1 MPPTGES
8 VMSSRSRL
16 LIPILATGIL
26 AAACGSGQRES
37 DTSPS
42 GDALRGKT
50 AIVGYGCPSCHIIP
64 GVPGAQGVVGPPLSG
79 IARRAYLG
87 GVLPNTPEDMIF
99 WLRFP
104 QLADPRTAMPNM
116 GVTDADARDI
126 AAYLRSLH

>member
-1 MPPTGES
+1 
-8 VMSSRSRL
+8 MSSRSRL

-26 AAACGSGQRES
+26 AAACGSGPRES
-37 DTSPS
+37 DTSLS
-42 GDALRGKT
+42 GDALRGKR
-50 AIVGYGCPSCHIIP
+50 AIASYGCPSCHVIP

-126 AAYLRSLH
+126 AAYLRTLH

>member
-1 MPPTGES
+1 
-8 VMSSRSRL
+8 MSSRSRF

-26 AAACGSGQRES
+26 AAACGSGPHES

-50 AIVGYGCPSCHIIP
+50 VIVNYGCPSCHIIP